1 MGPSSHPI
9 FHIDHEVHATDA
21 HILPDVSIEA
31 SLLVFRSG
39 LVPVTQSSIDAT
51 PRSRSF
57 NRGSSRACSMRAI
70 LVDPEG
76 ESLDR
81 LMSCSRCGLHWLRT
95 SSCQK
100 TTSAWWI
107 FAMSVAYGLSRW
119 WVVGWWVRL
128 VVTTAVLHT
137 AMSAR

>member
-9 FHIDHEVHATDA
+9 SYVDYEVHATDA

-39 LVPVTQSSIDAT
+39 LVPVTRSPIDAT

-81 LMSCSRCGLHWLRT
+81 LMSCSRWLTLTSNKLLSENHICLVGTRYVSGLRT
-95 SSCQK
+95 
-100 TTSAWWI
+100 
-107 FAMSVAYGLSRW
+107 FAMMGHGLVSAIGRYYCCAAH
-119 WVVGWWVRL
+119 GDVR
-128 VVTTAVLHT
+128 A
-137 AMSAR
+137 